1 MDQRDTS
8 IFVQLLTASQR
19 RLYAFIR
26 AQVRS
31 RDDADE
37 VLQQTSAVLWEKFET
52 FRPDGDFTRWA
63 CGVARLEVLTHLRN
77 QRRLRVVLN
86 ENVAEVIGHKLADA
100 AAEVDVRLD
109 KLIEC
114 LKGLARRDREILQ
127 RHYHKQQSVKQIAAA
142 LGVSE
147 SSIYKT
153 LNRSR
158 DALYDCIRLG
168 LAEPGRP

>member
-1 MDQRDTS
+1 MEQCDPRD
-8 IFVQLLTASQR
+8 FVQLLMASQR

-26 AQVRS
+26 AQVRT

-37 VLQQTSAVLWEKFET
+37 VLQQTSAVLWEKFDT

-63 CGVARLEVLTHLRN
+63 CGVARFEVLTHLRN
-77 QRRLRVVLN
+77 QRRLRVVLS
-86 ENVAEVIGHKLADA
+86 EDVAEAIGQKLADA
-100 AAEVDVRLD
+100 AAEVDTRLD

-114 LKGLARRDREILQ
+114 MKGLARRDRDILQ
-127 RHYHKQQSVKQIAAA
+127 RHYHKQQSVKQIATA

-147 SSIYKT
+147 SSIYKV

-158 DALYDCIRLG
+158 DALYDCIRQG
-168 LAEPGRP
+168 LADPQTS

>member
-1 MDQRDTS
+1 MKQRDPREY
-8 IFVQLLTASQR
+8 VQLLMASQR

-26 AQVRS
+26 AQVRT

-37 VLQQTSAVLWEKFET
+37 VLQQTSAVLWEKFDT

-63 CGVARLEVLTHLRN
+63 CGVARFEVLTHLRN
-77 QRRLRVVLN
+77 QRRLRVSLT
-86 ENVAEVIGHKLADA
+86 EDVAEAIGRKLADA
-100 AAEVDVRLD
+100 AAEVDARLD
-109 KLIEC
+109 KLVDC
-114 LKGLARRDREILQ
+114 MKGLARRDRDILQ

-147 SSIYKT
+147 SAIYKV

-158 DALYDCIRLG
+158 DALYDCIQRG
-168 LAEPGRP
+168 IAEPGAS